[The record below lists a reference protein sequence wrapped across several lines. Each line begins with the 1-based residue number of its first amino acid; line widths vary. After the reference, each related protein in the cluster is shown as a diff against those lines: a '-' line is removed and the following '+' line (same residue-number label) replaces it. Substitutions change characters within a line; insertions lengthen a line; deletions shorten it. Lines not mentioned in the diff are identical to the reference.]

1 MDEPAPDDARPEVP
15 CVGAVVHDA
24 QGRLLLIR
32 RGHAPSAGLW
42 SVPGGRMEAGET
54 QEQAVVRELAEETGL
69 AVRPV
74 RPLGAVRIDG
84 DGVVFLVTDWLC
96 TLADPGQQPV
106 AGDDADDAAFV
117 DTTGLAALDMAPGV
131 VTALSGWDVLPRS

>member
-1 MDEPAPDDARPEVP
+1 
-15 CVGAVVHDA
+15 VGAVVHDE

-54 QEQAVVRELAEETGL
+54 QEQAVVRELVEETGL
-69 AVRPV
+69 LVVPV
-74 RPLGAVRIDG
+74 RPLGAVRVDG
-84 DGVVFLVTDWLC
+84 DGVVFVVTDWLC
-96 TLADPGQQPV
+96 TPAEPGQQPV

-117 DTTGLAALDMAPGV
+117 DSAGLAALDMAPGV
-131 VTALSGWDVLPRS
+131 VAALSTWDVLPRR

>member
-1 MDEPAPDDARPEVP
+1 MLPEVP
-15 CVGAVVHDA
+15 CVGAVVHDE

-74 RPLGAVRIDG
+74 RPLGSVRVEG
-84 DGVVFLVTDWLC
+84 PGVVYLVTDWLC
-96 TLADPGQQPV
+96 TAAPGQRPV

-117 DTTGLAALDMAPGV
+117 DAAGLAALDMAPGV
-131 VTALSGWDVLPRS
+131 VAALSGWGVLPRC